1 MSGPPS
7 RELTRQERAAIR
19 RLVTDLCANYDS
31 QDKLCRSLDCPC
43 YMLHKWWTGS
53 FCRYFREA
61 VLPTDPA
68 LESAI
73 TGEDTSLKQKTCP
86 VCGRAYLPTTSLKKN
101 TLRGKLKKSRTAAAP
116 THKPLSRKRSRN
128 DESRA

>member
-1 MSGPPS
+1 MNGPPS

-19 RLVTDLCANYDS
+19 KLVTDLCANHDN
-31 QDKLCRSLDCPC
+31 QDRLCLPLDCPC

-53 FCRYFREA
+53 FCRYFQEA
-61 VLPTDPA
+61 VLPVDPA

-86 VCGRAYLPTTSLKKN
+86 VCGKAYLPITSQI
-101 TLRGKLKKSRTAAAP
+101 G
-116 THKPLSRKRSRN
+116 
-128 DESRA
+128 RASCRERV

>member
-1 MSGPPS
+1 MNGPPS

-19 RLVTDLCANYDS
+19 KLVTDLCANHDN
-31 QDKLCRSLDCPC
+31 QDRLCLPLDCPC

-53 FCRYFREA
+53 FCRYFQEA
-61 VLPTDPA
+61 VLPVDPA

-86 VCGRAYLPTTSLKKN
+86 VCGKAICLLPARPIVRIPAEPLPDGNPSGNASAGSGKI
-101 TLRGKLKKSRTAAAP
+101 RGNMSAT
-116 THKPLSRKRSRN
+116 
-128 DESRA
+128 

>member
-7 RELTRQERAAIR
+7 RELTRQERAAVR
-19 RLVTDLCANYDS
+19 RQVTELCANYDS
-31 QDKLCRSLDCPC
+31 QDKLCRPLDCPC

-61 VLPTDPA
+61 VLPVDPA

-73 TGEDTSLKQKTCP
+73 TGEDSC
-86 VCGRAYLPTTSLKKN
+86 RAFA
-101 TLRGKLKKSRTAAAP
+101 RRKSERE
-116 THKPLSRKRSRN
+116 RKRRIRQN
-128 DESRA
+128 QV

>member
-19 RLVTDLCANYDS
+19 KQVTELCANYDS
-31 QDKLCRSLDCPC
+31 QDKSCRPLDCPC

-86 VCGRAYLPTTSLKKN
+86 VCGRAYLPTTSQAYCSDFCR
-101 TLRGKLKKSRTAAAP
+101 TFARRKSERE
-116 THKPLSRKRSRN
+116 RKRRSRQN
-128 DESRA
+128 QG

>member
-1 MSGPPS
+1 MNGPPS

-19 RLVTDLCANYDS
+19 KLVTDLCANHDN
-31 QDKLCRSLDCPC
+31 QDRLCLPLDCPC

-53 FCRYFREA
+53 FCRYFQEA
-61 VLPTDPA
+61 VLPVDPA

-86 VCGRAYLPTTSLKKN
+86 VCGIAYLPITSQAYCSDSC
-101 TLRGKLKKSRTAAAP
+101 RAFARRKSERE
-116 THKPLSRKRSRN
+116 RKHRIRQN
-128 DESRA
+128 QG

>member
-1 MSGPPS
+1 MNGPPL

-19 RLVTDLCANYDS
+19 RLVTDLCANFDN
-31 QDKLCRSLDCPC
+31 QEKLCLPLDCPC

-61 VLPTDPA
+61 VLPVDPA

-86 VCGRAYLPTTSLKKN
+86 VCGRAYFPTTSQAYCSDSCR
-101 TLRGKLKKSRTAAAP
+101 TFARQKSERE
-116 THKPLSRKRSRN
+116 RKRRSRQKQG
-128 DESRA
+128 

>member
-1 MSGPPS
+1 MNGPPS
-7 RELTRQERAAIR
+7 RELSRQERAAIR
-19 RLVTDLCANYDS
+19 KQVTELCANYDS
-31 QDKLCRSLDCPC
+31 QDKSCRPLDCPC

-86 VCGRAYLPTTSLKKN
+86 VCGRAYLPTTSQAYCSDFCR
-101 TLRGKLKKSRTAAAP
+101 TFARRKSERE
-116 THKPLSRKRSRN
+116 RKRRSRQN
-128 DESRA
+128 QG

>member
-1 MSGPPS
+1 MNGPPS

-19 RLVTDLCANYDS
+19 KLVTDLCANHDN
-31 QDKLCRSLDCPC
+31 QDRLCLPLDCPC

-53 FCRYFREA
+53 FCRYFQEA
-61 VLPTDPA
+61 VLPVDPA

-86 VCGRAYLPTTSLKKN
+86 VCGKAYQCSVW
-101 TLRGKLKKSRTAAAP
+101 
-116 THKPLSRKRSRN
+116 
-128 DESRA
+128 